1 MLFRSYGAAVKI
13 DENVA
18 DNTAY
23 VGVPSSLLANN
34 FEELY
39 ISNQQETKTFNTVV
53 GGYSLFDAG
62 LENPK
67 AFVKVTFKTTGE

>member
-1 MLFRSYGAAVKI
+1 
-13 DENVA
+13 
-18 DNTAY
+18 
-23 VGVPSSLLANN
+23 LANN

-39 ISNQQETKTFNTVV
+39 ISNQQESKTFNTVV